1 MKSALLLFVIIVF
14 SPLVNPN
21 FARTE
26 ELRRILYGTT
36 ASPSH
41 LPIWVAKDAGFF
53 EKAGLNVEPVQVRG
67 GSLITL
73 AIITGDLP
81 FSGAG
86 AESVVAARAA
96 GGDVVLLACP
106 VDADP
111 VYLITRPEIKSAQ
124 DLKGQASAVTRYGS
138 TTHFYLRAA
147 LKHVGL
153 NPERDMT
160 ILQLGAGPEMVVA
173 LDRGAIAAAALT
185 TRYAIP
191 FLQRGWPVLVDLSTT
206 DLVYPSSC
214 VTSSRA
220 FIKAEPKTTHEFL
233 RAYVAGIHLIKKDL
247 RFAEKSFTKWMREK
261 DAAITKKTVEAY
273 ARLFKAAPLRAG
285 QRNRERDSGFDQSP
299 PRFQRIPRLARAVP
313 RKWTLGEGAA
323 RQMKRMEYWNDGV
336 MGRKPTLQ
344 YSITP
349 LLQTPSGLLLPLQKL
364 QPDPFGSFKKANPP
378 TVGEH
383 ALFENLQ
390 TGGFNLRDFA
400 IEIVRVDGNVLQP
413 VKLS

>member
-1 MKSALLLFVIIVF
+1 MRSGYRTPMLLVTAVLLAAAQSAGA
-14 SPLVNPN
+14 SEP
-21 FARTE
+21 
-26 ELRRILYGTT
+26 LRRIPYGTT

-41 LPIWVAKDAGFF
+41 LPIWVAKDAGYF
-53 EKAGLNVEPVQVRG
+53 EKNGLMIEPVQIRG

-111 VYLITRPEIKSAQ
+111 VYLITRPEIKSPQ

-153 NPERDMT
+153 NPDKDMT
-160 ILQLGAGPEMVVA
+160 ILQLGAGPEMVAA

-191 FLQRGWPVLVDLSTT
+191 FLQRGWPVLVDLSST

-220 FIKAEPKTTHEFL
+220 FIRAEPKTTHEFL
-233 RAYVAGIHLIKKDL
+233 RSYVGGIHLIKKDL
-247 RFAEKSFTKWMREK
+247 RFAEKSFAKWMREK
-261 DAAITKKTVEAY
+261 DSAIVKKTVEAY
-273 ARLFKAAPLRAG
+273 ARLFKPAPIVPDKGIENVVQDLVKARPDFK
-285 QRNRERDSGFDQSP
+285 QYLDWPELFRENSP
-299 PRFQRIPRLARAVP
+299 LEKVL
-313 RKWTLGEGAA
+313 KE
-323 RQMKRMEYWNDGV
+323 
-336 MGRKPTLQ
+336 KP
-344 YSITP
+344 
-349 LLQTPSGLLLPLQKL
+349 
-364 QPDPFGSFKKANPP
+364 
-378 TVGEH
+378 
-383 ALFENLQ
+383 
-390 TGGFNLRDFA
+390 
-400 IEIVRVDGNVLQP
+400 
-413 VKLS
+413 

>member
-1 MKSALLLFVIIVF
+1 MKSASLLFITIVLLL
-14 SPLVNPN
+14 LVHPSS
-21 FARTE
+21 ARAQD
-26 ELRRILYGTT
+26 LRRILYGTT

-41 LPIWVAKDAGFF
+41 LPIWVAKDAGYF
-53 EKAGLNVEPVQVRG
+53 EKNGINVEPVQVRG

-153 NPERDMT
+153 NPEKDMT

-247 RFAEKSFTKWMREK
+247 RFAEKSFAKWMREK
-261 DAAITKKTVEAY
+261 DAAIVKKTVEAY
-273 ARLFKAAPLRAG
+273 ARLFKPAPIVPDKGIDNVIQDLVKARPDFKQYIG
-285 QRNRERDSGFDQSP
+285 WPEPFRENG
-299 PRFQRIPRLARAVP
+299 
-313 RKWTLGEGAA
+313 
-323 RQMKRMEYWNDGV
+323 
-336 MGRKPTLQ
+336 
-344 YSITP
+344 P
-349 LLQTPSGLLLPLQKL
+349 LEK
-364 QPDPFGSFKKANPP
+364 
-378 TVGEH
+378 
-383 ALFENLQ
+383 
-390 TGGFNLRDFA
+390 
-400 IEIVRVDGNVLQP
+400 VL
-413 VKLS
+413 KEK